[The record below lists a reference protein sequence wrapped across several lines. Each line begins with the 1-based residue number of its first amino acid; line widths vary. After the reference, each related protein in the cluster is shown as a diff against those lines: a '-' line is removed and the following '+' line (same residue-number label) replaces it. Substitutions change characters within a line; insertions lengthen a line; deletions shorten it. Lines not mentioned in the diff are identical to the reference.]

1 MPRNSF
7 TDCGREDFVG
17 DPILKFTKNY
27 IFVSVNQRTRE
38 MSLSLL
44 EEYIESGDSV
54 AIDHLLHNN
63 PTLGRQNTSH
73 DISPLLLA
81 CYYNKPKIIKVLLK
95 HVQTIDIYEA
105 AAIGLEDQVRNLIE
119 KNSSLLSSYS
129 AHGFTALGM
138 ACHFGNEEIVRY
150 LLLKGA
156 DANQASENGYAV
168 NPLYTAV
175 SSNFEAIAKL
185 LVEGGAEVNIVQA
198 GNQTPLHAAAEN
210 GNIEMLILL
219 LENGASVDVKN
230 DNGDRP
236 SDVAAERGHHEIANI
251 LQV

>member
-1 MPRNSF
+1 
-7 TDCGREDFVG
+7 
-17 DPILKFTKNY
+17 
-27 IFVSVNQRTRE
+27 

-44 EEYIESGDSV
+44 EEYIESGDAA

-81 CYYNKPKIIKVLLK
+81 CYYHKSKIVKVLLK
-95 HVQTIDIYEA
+95 HIEEIDIYEA
-105 AAIGLEDQVRNLIE
+105 AAVGLEEPLRKMVESDP
-119 KNSSLLSSYS
+119 SLLSSYS
-129 AHGFTALGM
+129 PHGFTALGM

-156 DANQASENGYAV
+156 DANQSSDNGYSV

-175 SSNFEAIAKL
+175 SSNFESIAKL
-185 LVEGGAEVNIVQA
+185 LGEGGAEVNVLQA

-236 SDVAAERGHHEIANI
+236 SDVAAEKGHHEIANI

>member
-1 MPRNSF
+1 
-7 TDCGREDFVG
+7 
-17 DPILKFTKNY
+17 
-27 IFVSVNQRTRE
+27 

-44 EEYIESGDSV
+44 EEYIESGDSA
-54 AIDHLLHNN
+54 AIDNLLHNN

-95 HVQTIDIYEA
+95 HVKDIDIYEA
-105 AAIGLEDQVRNLIE
+105 AAIGLEDQVHHLIE
-119 KNSSLLSSYS
+119 NDNRLLSSYS
-129 AHGFTALGM
+129 HHGFTALGM
-138 ACHFGNEEIVRY
+138 ACHFGNDEIVRY

-156 DANQASENGYAV
+156 DANQTSDNGYFV

-175 SSNFEAIAKL
+175 SSNFDSIAKL
-185 LVEGGAEVNIVQA
+185 LVEGGAEVNVVQA

-219 LENGASVDVKN
+219 LENGALVDVKN
-230 DNGDRP
+230 ENGDRP
-236 SDVAAERGHHEIANI
+236 SDLAAEKGHHEIANI
-251 LQV
+251 LEV

>member
-1 MPRNSF
+1 
-7 TDCGREDFVG
+7 
-17 DPILKFTKNY
+17 
-27 IFVSVNQRTRE
+27 

-44 EEYIESGDSV
+44 EEYIESGDAA
-54 AIDHLLHNN
+54 AIDNLLHTN

-73 DISPLLLA
+73 EISPLLLA
-81 CYYNKPKIIKVLLK
+81 CYYNKQKIIKVLLN
-95 HVQTIDIYEA
+95 HIQDVDIYEA
-105 AAIGLEDQVRNLIE
+105 AAIGLEERVQELIE
-119 KNSSLLSSYS
+119 QNSSLLSSYS
-129 AHGFTALGM
+129 PHGFTALGM
-138 ACHFGNEEIVRY
+138 ACHFGNESVVRY

-156 DANQASENGYAV
+156 DANQTSNNGYFV
-168 NPLYTAV
+168 NPLYTAI
-175 SSNFEAIAKL
+175 SSNFDAIAKL
-185 LVEGGAEVNIVQA
+185 LVEGGAEVNVVQA

-236 SDVAAERGHHEIANI
+236 SDLAAERGHHEIANI

>member
-1 MPRNSF
+1 
-7 TDCGREDFVG
+7 
-17 DPILKFTKNY
+17 
-27 IFVSVNQRTRE
+27 
-38 MSLSLL
+38 LSLL

-129 AHGFTALGM
+129 DHGFTALGM

-156 DANQASENGYAV
+156 DPNQASDNGYHV
-168 NPLYTAV
+168 NPLYTAI
-175 SSNFEAIAKL
+175 SSNFESIAKL
-185 LVEGGAEVNIVQA
+185 LVEAGAEINIVQA
-198 GNQTPLHAAAEN
+198 GNLTPLHAAAAN

-219 LENGASVDVKN
+219 LENGAN
-230 DNGDRP
+230 
-236 SDVAAERGHHEIANI
+236 VAAKDDDGQTPANLAEAKGHHEIAKI
-251 LQV
+251 LRP